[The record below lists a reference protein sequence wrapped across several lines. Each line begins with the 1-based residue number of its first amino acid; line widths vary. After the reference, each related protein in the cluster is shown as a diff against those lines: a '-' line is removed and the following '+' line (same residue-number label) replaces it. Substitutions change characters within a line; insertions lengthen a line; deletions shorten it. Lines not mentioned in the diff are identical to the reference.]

1 MTPRS
6 TPPISKLLLLSLAAV
21 TVATTGQAI
30 AQDEEEEEPKKL
42 QRIEVTGTQI
52 DRVDIEGTSPVT
64 SFSRE
69 EIERSGVTTL
79 QELIRE
85 LPAAG
90 PGSFNT
96 QNDSQ
101 DDTSSGTAAISLR
114 GLGASSTLTL
124 VNGRR
129 VVRAAQ
135 AQDITT
141 GFVDL
146 NSIPIS
152 AIERVDILKDGASPV
167 YGTDAIAGVVNIIL
181 RDDYEGF
188 QIEVGTGTSS
198 EGDADEDTIEMVWG
212 TSYEGGNAVVTLNHL
227 KRDIL
232 IMNDRDFSRT
242 ANLTARGGP
251 DFRSSSGNPGSY
263 APEGLSFRPDPAC
276 PAGRTV
282 GSFCRF
288 DYGPFLS
295 MIPRAERTGLFV
307 HVDQEFTDSLTGFT
321 DIMVHQNSSFLSAS
335 PSPAFTI
342 LGGFTIPAD
351 HPNNPFAD
359 DPETA
364 GRDLTRIRRRL
375 TELGPRQDDTD
386 ATFFNATFGL
396 EGQFPLGD
404 NLWNWEATYQY
415 GMNSVDETGVNGYVN
430 ARIMQQ
436 MLNNGTFNPFGC
448 DAGPECSA
456 APLAESPEAIQDILD
471 NARNPDLPPNVA
483 NALET
488 QTFRISKSHLRVYNL
503 KANGALF
510 ELPAGPAFASVGIQR
525 RESDVK
531 DIPDEQY
538 LRGEIVGTESTFVL
552 GNREVDAAFGELIL
566 PITKWAELQTAFRY
580 EDYSDFGSTTNPKI
594 GLLLKPTEDIRVR
607 GTWSESFRAPSL
619 AELGNI
625 SDESPFL
632 IDPLRCPVTNDPQDC
647 GEQETI
653 VRFQP
658 TTGLEPEE
666 SESIN
671 LGAVW
676 QVTDEFSTSFDYWQ
690 IEVDNLIGTNN
701 QFLLNQEAGNPD
713 IVVRFPRTERDEELG
728 IPGRIRFIRGRRIN
742 FGTEEV
748 EGFDL
753 NLNYQLQTAAMGRFS
768 WNFLWTHFLTHDR
781 VTTPGGEVTDLVGE
795 WDQAR
800 GLGRPQDKILSGV
813 DWSRGA
819 LGASLRANYRSE
831 FSDVPG
837 FDLNRDVDS
846 HLTFDGQVRY
856 SFLNHHRVSLSVQN
870 IFDEEPPLVLG
881 LNTAF
886 SNQDNPVGR
895 FWMLRYQ
902 YRM

>member
-1 MTPRS
+1 MKRRKVPLTP
-6 TPPISKLLLLSLAAV
+6 KLLLLSLAAA
-21 TVATTGQAI
+21 VASTAGQAL
-30 AQDEEEEEPKKL
+30 AQEEDTREL
-42 QRIEVTGTQI
+42 RRIEVTGTQI

-69 EIERSGVTTL
+69 DIEASGVTTL
-79 QELIRE
+79 QELMRE

-129 VVRAAQ
+129 VVRSAQ

-181 RDDYEGF
+181 RDNYEGF
-188 QIEVGTGTSS
+188 EITAGTGTSS
-198 EGDADEDTIEMVWG
+198 EGDADEDIIEMVWG
-212 TSYEGGNAVVTLNHL
+212 TGYDGGNVVVSLNHL

-242 ANLTARGGP
+242 ANLTDRGGP

-263 APEGLSFRPDPAC
+263 APEGQGFRPDPAC
-276 PAGRTV
+276 PAGRDDGT
-282 GSFCRF
+282 FCRF

-295 MIPRAERTGLFV
+295 MIPRAERTGLYV
-307 HVDQEFTDSLTGFT
+307 HVDQELTDDITGFT
-321 DIMVHQNSSFLSAS
+321 DIQVHQNSSFLSAS

-342 LGGFTIPAD
+342 LGGFTIPES
-351 HPNNPFAD
+351 HPNNPFAG
-359 DPETA
+359 E
-364 GRDLTRIRRRL
+364 GDLTRIRRRL
-375 TELGPRQDDTD
+375 TELGPRQEDTD
-386 ATFFNATFGL
+386 ATFFNSTFGV
-396 EGQFPLGD
+396 EGQFNVGD
-404 NLWNWEATYQY
+404 RLWNWEGTFQY
-415 GMNSVDETGVNGYVN
+415 GMNDVSETGVNGFINSRV
-430 ARIMQQ
+430 MQE
-436 MLNNGTFNPFGC
+436 MLNDGSFNPFGC
-448 DAGPECSA
+448 DAGPECTA
-456 APLAESPEAIQDILD
+456 APLADSPEAIQDVLD
-471 NARNPDLPPNVA
+471 NAQNPDLPPEVA
-483 NALET
+483 SRLET
-488 QTFRISKSHLRVYNL
+488 QTKRISKSHLKVYNL
-503 KANGALF
+503 QANGALF
-510 ELPAGPAFASVGIQR
+510 DLPAGPAVASFGLQR

-552 GNREVDAAFGELIL
+552 GNREVDAAFGELVL
-566 PITKWAELQTAFRY
+566 PITDWAEIQSALRW

-594 GLLLKPTEDIRVR
+594 GVLLKPNEDLRIR

-632 IDPLRCPVTNDPQDC
+632 VDPIRCPVTGDAQDC

-653 VRFQP
+653 VRFLP

-676 QVTDEFSTSFDYWQ
+676 QATENISTSFDYWQ
-690 IEVDNLIGTNN
+690 IELDNLIGTNN
-701 QFLLNQEAGNPD
+701 QFLLNQNADNPD
-713 IVVRFPRTERDEELG
+713 VVVRFPQTEQDEELG
-728 IPGRIRFIRGRRIN
+728 IPGRIRFVRGQRIN

-748 EGFDL
+748 EGFDVNFNWQFL
-753 NLNYQLQTAAMGRFS
+753 TENYGRFV
-768 WNFLWTHFLTHDR
+768 WNTQWTHFLTHDR
-781 VTTPGGEVTDLVGE
+781 LTTPGGETTDLVGE
-795 WDQAR
+795 WDVAR
-800 GLGRPQDKILSGV
+800 GVGRPENKLTSSV
-813 DWSRGA
+813 DWTQGPIGA
-819 LGASLRANYRSE
+819 HVRANYRSE
-831 FSDVPG
+831 FGDVPA
-837 FDLNRDVDS
+837 FAPNRDVDS
-846 HLTFDGQVRY
+846 HLTFDAQVRY
-856 SFLNHHRVSLSVQN
+856 NFLQNHTVSLSAQN
-870 IFDEEPPLVLG
+870 LFDEDPPFVAG
-881 LNTAF
+881 LNSAF

-895 FWMLRYQ
+895 FWMLRYT
-902 YRM
+902 YRR